1 MTNTSKGKQQE
12 AKHHHE
18 LTPPPTT
25 FQSFSVSALA
35 LGLGLGRSPWAPGTV
50 GTLLGIPLVFLF
62 SQLGMLP
69 YMLATLVFIVLSIVV
84 CHLYEKQTEKKDPK
98 EVVIDEVAGF
108 LVAMTWLPLSWSSF
122 LAAFLLFRL
131 FDVWKPLFIGYLDK
145 NVKGGLGIVADD
157 LAAGIV
163 TNIILQVVYQQTDWL
178 GHKAFWS

>member
-1 MTNTSKGKQQE
+1 MKNKRK
-12 AKHHHE
+12 
-18 LTPPPTT
+18 
-25 FQSFSVSALA
+25 
-35 LGLGLGRSPWAPGTV
+35 
-50 GTLLGIPLVFLF
+50 
-62 SQLGMLP
+62 
-69 YMLATLVFIVLSIVV
+69 
-84 CHLYEKQTEKKDPK
+84 KKDPK

>member
-84 CHLYEKQTEKKDPK
+84 CHLYEKQTEKKR
-98 EVVIDEVAGF
+98 
-108 LVAMTWLPLSWSSF
+108 SQRS
-122 LAAFLLFRL
+122 R
-131 FDVWKPLFIGYLDK
+131 
-145 NVKGGLGIVADD
+145 
-157 LAAGIV
+157 
-163 TNIILQVVYQQTDWL
+163 
-178 GHKAFWS
+178 H